1 MATNNIFLGTGR
13 RSIGDVVLYRR
24 NGKQVARIRVRQVAN
39 PKTVPQCLQRVYFA
53 PVSKFYAPLAGALER
68 SWEGRNKSESFSRYL
83 SWNLAKARSH
93 GWYLPKGAGWFPL
106 PYQVSSGSLPV
117 LQYEFTEGGIKIYLR
132 DSLAANTLGALS
144 RALVNMGYQEGDQVT
159 VIASMRSG
167 EDEDIVYTPSYFRFW
182 IDSTSTTPLQD
193 VGNGLINLFL
203 EQSISNAVMVLDQ
216 FDNLCGGAVIVS
228 RYVDGTWLRSTQSF
242 VVEDTI
248 MTAVT
253 SVSARESSIESY
265 GNGAAVIDSDI
276 YLNGSTVNGS
286 RSPRRAQQRIIAQI
300 IDGAGGVAYEVNPVS
315 IEWGDHEEGT
325 PAVMT
330 VRNIA
335 NGTTLQAWVYVKPDE
350 DLYEFLTDG
359 QHTVSKAEDE
369 VTSLI
374 LDARDGE
381 SGIVQW
387 LIANGAAPSIWA

>member
-24 NGKQVARIRVRQVAN
+24 NGKQVSRIRVRQVAN

-53 PVSKFYAPLAGALER
+53 PVTKFYSPLAGALER

-132 DSLAANTLGALS
+132 DSLSANTLGALS
-144 RALVNMGYQEGDQVT
+144 RALVNMGYMEGDQVT
-159 VIASMRSG
+159 VVAAMRSG
-167 EDEDIVYTPSYFRFW
+167 EGEDIVYTPTYFRFW
-182 IDSTSTTPLQD
+182 IDSTSTTRLQD

-203 EQSISNAVMVLDQ
+203 EQQISNAVMVLDT

-248 MTAVT
+248 MTTVT

-286 RSPRRAQQRIIAQI
+286 RAPRRAQQRIVAQI
-300 IDGAGGVAYEVNPVS
+300 ISAVGEVLYDVNPVS
-315 IEWGDHEEGT
+315 VEWGNDDENIK
-325 PAVMT
+325 AVVT
-330 VRNIA
+330 LRNIA
-335 NGTTLQAWVYVKPDE
+335 NGVTLYAWIFVGKNG
-350 DLYEFLTDG
+350 DLFKFMLDG
-359 QHTVSKAEDE
+359 QNTYSLAEDE
-369 VTSLI
+369 ITYMI
-374 LDARDGE
+374 LDASDAD
-381 SGIVQW
+381 SAIVGW
-387 LIANGAAPSIWA
+387 LIENGASPDVWA